1 MMELE
6 DLKKALQIHENQL
19 KQAKMDQDY
28 AEMIIPVIKLKI
40 EELENALI
48 FVGERNKGSSG

>member
-6 DLKKALQIHENQL
+6 DLKKALQIHESQL

-40 EELENALI
+40 EELENAPI
-48 FVGERNKGSSG
+48 CVGEGNKGSSG